1 VTRITR
7 VCVALLLG
15 WSVACHHSARSGS
28 PPPDAVLPAL
38 SVFAG
43 QRIIVTPTASVRA
56 PDSLGWVRQLAGAR
70 ETARRLD
77 TSIVSAL
84 ESRGLTARWILPPDL
99 VRSYER
105 NRTYAADPYLL
116 VVDQLRSM
124 RFKTGDRYGEPLSS
138 QLRTMI
144 ALHEDTRYV
153 LLPVELR
160 FEGQGT
166 SGRAVLRLALLDPR
180 AAEAK
185 WVGDVQG
192 DGAASAA
199 LAMQSVATRL
209 ASLFVAP

>member
-1 VTRITR
+1 MPRITR
-7 VCVALLLG
+7 VRATLLLA
-15 WSVACHHSARSGS
+15 WSAACHHTAKSGG

-43 QRIIVTPTASVRA
+43 QRLIVTPTASVRA

-84 ESRGLTARWILPPDL
+84 ESRGLTARWLLPPDL

-105 NRTYAADPYLL
+105 NRMYAADPYAL
-116 VVDQLRSM
+116 VVDQLRPR
-124 RFKTGDRYGEPLSS
+124 RFKTGDRFGEPLSS

-160 FEGQGT
+160 FEGQGA
-166 SGRAVLRLALLDPR
+166 SGRAIVRLALLDPR
-180 AAEAK
+180 SAEAK
-185 WVGDVQG
+185 WIGDVTG
-192 DGAASAA
+192 DAAASAA
-199 LAMQSVATRL
+199 LAMQSVATHL
-209 ASLFVAP
+209 ANLFVAP